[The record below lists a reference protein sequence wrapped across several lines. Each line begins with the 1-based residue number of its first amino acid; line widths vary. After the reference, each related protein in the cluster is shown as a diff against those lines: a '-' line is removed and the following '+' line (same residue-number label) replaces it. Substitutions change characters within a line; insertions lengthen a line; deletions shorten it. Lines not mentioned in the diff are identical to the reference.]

1 MLMYVIGRACDFI
14 FGGHTYLHTHD
25 LWASSQTYIYTNIPY
40 LSFITN
46 IHIHFITNIRIHFTP
61 PSPKHT
67 QTKIRNT
74 YELKLK
80 HELLMNLTIF
90 SIRKSANAQHA
101 TPVGKLKLQINLFIS
116 TEINVYSHKSQHG
129 GMNFSSRALIR
140 AEGRAFGVLSVNKK
154 PKSTGTTRQHSS
166 PALPD

>member
-1 MLMYVIGRACDFI
+1 MTTRDCFNHVFIYYISRAKGKEGRRCPCYERQRAKLDEMKAS
-14 FGGHTYLHTHD
+14 HT
-25 LWASSQTYIYTNIPY
+25 
-40 LSFITN
+40 
-46 IHIHFITNIRIHFTP
+46 
-61 PSPKHT
+61 
-67 QTKIRNT
+67 
-74 YELKLK
+74 
-80 HELLMNLTIF
+80 
-90 SIRKSANAQHA
+90 
-101 TPVGKLKLQINLFIS
+101 LFIS

>member
-1 MLMYVIGRACDFI
+1 MHIHKHTIPELHHI
-14 FGGHTYLHTHD
+14 HTYTFHHKHTV
-25 LWASSQTYIYTNIPY
+25 LYI
-40 LSFITN
+40 LL
-46 IHIHFITNIRIHFTP
+46 TP
-61 PSPKHT
+61 PPP
-67 QTKIRNT
+67 NT
-74 YELKLK
+74 RKQKYANTCELKLK
-80 HELLMNLTIF
+80 HELLMNLNIF